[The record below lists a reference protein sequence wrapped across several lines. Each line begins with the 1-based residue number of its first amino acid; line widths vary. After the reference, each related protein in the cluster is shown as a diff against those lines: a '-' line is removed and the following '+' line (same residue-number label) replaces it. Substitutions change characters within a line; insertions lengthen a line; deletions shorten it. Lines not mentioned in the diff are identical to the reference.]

1 MLSKPVGHVFRSDIV
16 QSLSPRQR
24 MHLIL
29 LGVDDVSKSTLF
41 YESLG
46 WKKSPAGNE
55 GFVKFDMG
63 GYAICLISRKDFAKD
78 ALFESSAGSGFSGVG
93 LIYLAQSADE
103 VPRILAKA
111 VEAGGTIVKPATRTH
126 WGIAG
131 YFTDPDGHLFEVDF
145 EEAWVFDGEH
155 RLVVDQVN
163 TPPG

>member
-1 MLSKPVGHVFRSDIV
+1 MLDKPVGHVFPSDNV
-16 QSLSPRQR
+16 QALAPRQR

-29 LGVDDVSKSTLF
+29 LGVDNVSKSTLF

-46 WKKSPAGNE
+46 WKKSSTGNE
-55 GFVKFDMG
+55 GFAKFDMG
-63 GYAICLISRKDFAKD
+63 GYAICLISRTDFAKD
-78 ALFESSAGSGFSGVG
+78 ALFESPVGAGFSGVG

-111 VEAGGTIVKPATRTH
+111 VAAGGAIVKPATRTH

-145 EEAWVFDGEH
+145 EEAWVFDREH

-163 TPPG
+163 SPAG